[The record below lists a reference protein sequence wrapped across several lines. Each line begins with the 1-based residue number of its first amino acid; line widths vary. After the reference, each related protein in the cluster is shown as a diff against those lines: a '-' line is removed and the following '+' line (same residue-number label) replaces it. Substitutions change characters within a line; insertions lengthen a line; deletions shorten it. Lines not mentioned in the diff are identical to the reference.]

1 MSPAGQNSNKKT
13 APARRTV
20 WAEFQEIL
28 SLKTL
33 HGATSLTPLQARRFN
48 AIRPHSLTRVPRIG
62 YFYNLSLPQHL
73 SSVTKLKSQKPQS
86 FEQALAEIESIVAAM
101 EAGQLPLEQS
111 LAAYKRGAE
120 LLQYCQAQLREAQQ
134 QVKVLEAGTLQNFSG
149 DNGNE

>member
-1 MSPAGQNSNKKT
+1 VQRLYAVQ
-13 APARRTV
+13 A
-20 WAEFQEIL
+20 
-28 SLKTL
+28 
-33 HGATSLTPLQARRFN
+33 LQFN

-62 YFYNLSLPQHL
+62 YFYELSRPPIIT
-73 SSVTKLKSQKPQS
+73 SSVTKPKSQKPQS

-120 LLQYCQAQLREAQQ
+120 LLKYCQAQLQEAQQ